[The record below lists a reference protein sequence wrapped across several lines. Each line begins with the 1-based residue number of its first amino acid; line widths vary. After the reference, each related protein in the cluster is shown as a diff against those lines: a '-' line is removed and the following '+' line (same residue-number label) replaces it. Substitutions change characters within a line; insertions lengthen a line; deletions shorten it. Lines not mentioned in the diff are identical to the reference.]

1 MTLLAHRKK
10 QTGVLTLIPF
20 FLLIPFESFII
31 FFNAFLVGRHIYFFF
46 LTIIK
51 RIPSRCFVFSCG
63 IAGFPFVFSG
73 LLLLL
78 LFALFFVLH
87 QLSTFLFL
95 CSVCLCFEVDDLHV
109 STVTT
114 SQLPFSH
121 FSTY

>member
-10 QTGVLTLIPF
+10 QTGGLTLTPF

-31 FFNAFLVGRHIYFFF
+31 FFNAFLVGGHIYFFF
-46 LTIIK
+46 FFTLIK

-73 LLLLL
+73 LLLL
-78 LFALFFVLH
+78 FALFFMLH
-87 QLSTFLFL
+87 QLSVFLFL

-109 STVTT
+109 SKVPA